1 MIKYDSFI
9 ILMVLNGDCKLRVR
23 STGNEVTVP
32 EGNSCLMPAAI
43 ADYDII
49 PLNNRNDEQSSP
61 FKGDKRGS
69 VKVLEAFINNK
80 KSIGKIISDF
90 FHVN

>member
-9 ILMVLNGDCKLRVR
+9 ILMNLKGDCKLRVR
-23 STGNEVTVP
+23 STGYEVTVS
-32 EGNSCLMPAAI
+32 EGNSCLMPASI

-49 PLNNRNDEQSSP
+49 PINNEESQSSP

-80 KSIGKIISDF
+80 KTIGKIISDF
-90 FHVN
+90 FHMD